1 MRLLTLSNVILN
13 KGTPLHFGP
22 CPH

>member
-13 KGTPLHFGP
+13 IGTPLHFGP